1 MVDDVD
7 NSDNM
12 QVVIIMNYYANI
24 FDLSPVER
32 DSRDTKNTLLCWY
45 TKVNNFLELM
55 H

>member
-12 QVVIIMNYYANI
+12 QVVIIMNYFVNI
-24 FDLSPVER
+24 FDLSTER
-32 DSRDTKNTLLCWY
+32 DSRDAKNTLLCWY